1 MSARPRGGRTLR
13 RLQRAIQKVVKSG
26 KKRVRT
32 AASRGGTLGR
42 PGGQVEFRILGPF
55 QVFDDAGRE
64 VGLPT
69 GRERALLAALVLRRG
84 EVVSVDALVEALW
97 GDTAPSTAVK
107 AVQGYVSHLRR
118 VLGSD
123 GALVTQAPGYVLRV
137 PTGAVDAHTFGTLA
151 AEGWRTLPDDP
162 ESAQRTFEQALALWR
177 GPALAEFAFADF
189 AQREIRH
196 LEELRLETIEG
207 RFEATLR
214 LGRHGAVV
222 AELETSVAEH
232 PLRERLRGQLM
243 LALYRSGRQADALE
257 VYRSGRRLLAEELGL
272 KPDAELQR
280 LEKAILNHDP
290 SLEPPVAAGDGRPA
304 VARPRR
310 ASPRTEAAV
319 PPDSVAVIDPTRS
332 SVVGH
337 VPVGRR
343 PVAVA
348 AGHGSVWVANADDGT
363 VSRIDPEAGVVIR
376 TIGIGAPA
384 IDVAV
389 TTDAVWVANGSDGT
403 LSRIDPGVD
412 SVVETIDLRGPSELA
427 WNPTYAVDADDDS
440 VWVAAGPR
448 HVLRIDPATN
458 ELAAMIEVGRV
469 PIGVALGE
477 EALWVVTT
485 AQRALR
491 VEPPTNTVTTE
502 VPIGYPIALTAGTE
516 AVWVSD
522 SRGQVWRINPDT
534 GAVTQ
539 TTPVGK
545 GLVGLCATDGAVFAA
560 NNADGTVVQIDPQ
573 DGRVVARIPVG
584 HAPTD
589 VVAGDGSVWV
599 SLQSESAVLI
609 AM

>member
-1 MSARPRGGRTLR
+1 MEL
-13 RLQRAIQKVVKSG
+13 
-26 KKRVRT
+26 
-32 AASRGGTLGR
+32 
-42 PGGQVEFRILGPF
+42 RILGPF
-55 QVFDDAGRE
+55 QVFDDSGRE

-123 GALVTQAPGYVLRV
+123 GAVVTQAPGYVLRV
-137 PTGAVDAHTFGTLA
+137 PARAVDAHRFATLA
-151 AEGWRTLPDDP
+151 AEAWRTLQDDP
-162 ESAQRTFEQALALWR
+162 ESALRTFEQALALWR
-177 GPALAEFAFADF
+177 GPALAEFAFVDF
-189 AQREIRH
+189 AQREIRR
-196 LEELRLETIEG
+196 LEELRLETVEG
-207 RFEATLR
+207 RFESTVQ

-222 AELETSVAEH
+222 AELETCVAEH

-272 KPDAELQR
+272 KPDDELQR
-280 LEKAILNHDP
+280 LERAILNHDP
-290 SLEPPVAAGDGRPA
+290 SLESPVVAGVERPS
-304 VARPRR
+304 VAQRRR
-310 ASPRTEAAV
+310 ASSRTQPAV
-319 PPDSVAVIDPTRS
+319 PPDSVAVIDPQRS
-332 SVVGH
+332 RVVGH
-337 VPVGRR
+337 VLVGRR
-343 PVAVA
+343 PVALA
-348 AGHGSVWVANADDGT
+348 IGHGSVWVANADDGT
-363 VSRIDPEAGVVIR
+363 VSRIDPDRGDVIR

-384 IDVAV
+384 IDLAVA
-389 TTDAVWVANGSDGT
+389 TDAVWVANGSDGT
-403 LSRIDPGVD
+403 ISRIDPSVD
-412 SVVETIDLRGPSELA
+412 AVIETIDLRGSSELA
-427 WNPTYAVDADDDS
+427 WNPTYAVDADDNS
-440 VWVAAGPR
+440 VWVAAGPH

-458 ELAAMIEVGRV
+458 ELVARIDVGRV

-485 AQRALR
+485 AKRALR
-491 VEPPTNTVTTE
+491 VEPHTNTATTE
-502 VPIGYPIALTAGTE
+502 VPIGYPIALTAGKE

-522 SRGQVWRINPDT
+522 SRGQVWRINPHT
-534 GAVTQ
+534 GTVTQ
-539 TTPVGK
+539 TTPVGR

-573 DGRVVARIPVG
+573 DGRVVGLVPVG

-589 VVAGDGSVWV
+589 VAAWDGTVWV
-599 SLQSESAVLI
+599 SIQSESAVLI